1 MLLSYISLFIRV
13 VLLSFER
20 IVVRMLGDEEGD
32 IYKNISSS
40 FLFFFI
46 GGVCLLPFCLFV
58 KVNSWTFLIPCFLSS
73 IVYSVGSVAYVTSLA
88 TGETSLVT
96 PINSLNSLFLLIV
109 SFIFLG
115 EALSLGK
122 VIGIFVMLAGVFMLK
137 NIKEPLKSIK
147 AIVNN
152 VPCRLMILYIIMQ
165 SIGRVI
171 DKMFYVDVSP
181 VLYSTV
187 LYFFVGLNL
196 FVVLMIKKKA
206 YVIKDIFLD
215 KKMPSIVSGAI
226 NGYSY
231 LALLFALNN
240 IELSVAE
247 PFTQVS
253 MILTMVLAHFIFKES
268 IKEKI
273 SGSVLIL
280 IGGWLLFW

>member
-1 MLLSYISLFIRV
+1 MLVSYFALLIRV

-20 IVVRMLGDEEGD
+20 IVVRMLGDQEGD

-58 KVNSWTFLIPCFLSS
+58 KVDSWVFLLPCYLSS
-73 IVYSVGSVAYVTSLA
+73 LVYAIGSVAYVTSLA

-109 SFIFLG
+109 SVIFLG
-115 EALSLGK
+115 ESLSLGK
-122 VIGIFVMLAGVFMLK
+122 VIGIFVIIMGVFLLK
-137 NIKEPLKSIK
+137 NVKSPLKSMT
-147 AIVNN
+147 AIINN
-152 VPCRLMILYIIMQ
+152 LPCRLMILYISMQ

-171 DKMFYVDVSP
+171 DKMFYVEVSP
-181 VLYSTV
+181 VLYSTI

-196 FVVLMIKKKA
+196 FAVLLFKKKA
-206 YVIKDIFLD
+206 HVIKEIFVN
-215 KKMPSIVSGAI
+215 KKVPSIVSGAI

-231 LALLFALNN
+231 LALLIALNY

-280 IGGWLLFW
+280 IGGWLLFM